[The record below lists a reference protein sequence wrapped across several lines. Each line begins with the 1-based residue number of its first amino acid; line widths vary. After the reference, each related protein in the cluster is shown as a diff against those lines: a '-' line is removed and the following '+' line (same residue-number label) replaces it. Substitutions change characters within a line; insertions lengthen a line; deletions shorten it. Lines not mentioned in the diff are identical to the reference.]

1 MKKNI
6 WIIGILIFMAILVT
20 NILMTYSVAS
30 KMDTI
35 MKVVAIVAGLL
46 FIVASI
52 IGNAKSE

>member
-1 MKKNI
+1 MEKKL

-35 MKVVAIVAGLL
+35 MKAVAVVAGLL
-46 FIVASI
+46 IIGASI
-52 IGNAKSE
+52 MGNAKS

>member
-1 MKKNI
+1 MEKKL

-20 NILMTYSVAS
+20 NILITYSVAS

-46 FIVASI
+46 IIGASI
-52 IGNAKSE
+52 MGNAKS